1 MPFVTFRLL
10 NGNRAPVSMSP
21 TFIPRSWKCRFVHDD
36 DLSSLP
42 ALQTVLMSDAS
53 RHVTALIKELLALN
67 RAEAAFTTVS
77 STPADLER
85 SSAQRKKLRQELVQA
100 LAARGL

>member
-1 MPFVTFRLL
+1 M
-10 NGNRAPVSMSP
+10 
-21 TFIPRSWKCRFVHDD
+21 HDD

>member
-1 MPFVTFRLL
+1 
-10 NGNRAPVSMSP
+10 
-21 TFIPRSWKCRFVHDD
+21 
-36 DLSSLP
+36 
-42 ALQTVLMSDAS
+42 MSDAS
-53 RHVTALIKELLALN
+53 RHVTALIKEWLALN
-67 RAEAAFTTVS
+67 SAEATVTTVS